1 LIPLLTGCRIDSG
14 AGTFTDTLEI
24 DAQET
29 TLEEAADT
37 FGVIIPMPD
46 YLPEDYSVQ
55 EVYLLNAVYHKNGR
69 VRLLISKEEIEK
81 ELVTQSGTSS
91 EYQVYEFQC
100 PMTIEIFYKSDGIP
114 GGLKFTGGGS
124 ESVEITPRQG
134 SIMGSLIADKESHNE
149 LWWEWRP
156 DDSYDASI
164 FQIGIS
170 ASQQISKEEMIKVAE
185 SFEYQVS
192 NTDEY

>member
-1 LIPLLTGCRIDSG
+1 LIPLLTGCRIDSD
-14 AGTFTDTLEI
+14 AGTFTDTIEI

-29 TLEEAADT
+29 TLEEAANT
-37 FGVIIPMPD
+37 FGVIIPTPD
-46 YLPEDYSVQ
+46 YMPEDYSVQ

-69 VRLLISKEEIEK
+69 VRLLISKGEIEK
-81 ELVTQSGTSS
+81 ELVTRSGASS

-100 PMTIEIFYKSDGIP
+100 PMTIEIFYKSEGIP

-124 ESVEITPRQG
+124 DSVVITPSRG
-134 SIMGSLIADKESHNE
+134 NLMGCLIADKESHNE

-156 DDSYDASI
+156 NDSYDAPI
-164 FQIGIS
+164 FQIGIA
-170 ASQQISKEEMIKVAE
+170 ASKHFSKEELVKIAE

-192 NTDEY
+192 